1 MSTMSRPLDSPL
13 NRAAVSSSFE
23 TPLAYHSSPSTSNKL
38 PSSFFPPFPP
48 LPPLPPFLGQR
59 EQSYWSYWSYWS
71 CQSNTNNT
79 YKQEMLVCV
88 QLSIIRSLYNW
99 IDASSQ
105 QRVVP
110 TCPHEF
116 PYPISPPSSRGAES
130 FARKNKKKIKRY
142 ISMSDCVNRKASPSY
157 LCFGPTRV
165 MDARRLP
172 GTAAGGGHHVGRRG
186 GRRGGRRSLV
196 PSASPVSLVFVL
208 EQHTQ
213 RVPCLRANVAPWRHR
228 KVSVYETIAPTRT
241 PLSYPIWWPL
251 EHCIRTVPTW
261 NE

>member
-1 MSTMSRPLDSPL
+1 MSTRI
-13 NRAAVSSSFE
+13 
-23 TPLAYHSSPSTSNKL
+23 
-38 PSSFFPPFPP
+38 P
-48 LPPLPPFLGQR
+48 LPDLAPFFQGGQILR
-59 EQSYWSYWSYWS
+59 EQ
-71 CQSNTNNT
+71 
-79 YKQEMLVCV
+79 
-88 QLSIIRSLYNW
+88 
-99 IDASSQ
+99 
-105 QRVVP
+105 
-110 TCPHEF
+110 
-116 PYPISPPSSRGAES
+116 
-130 FARKNKKKIKRY
+130 KKKPRD
-142 ISMSDCVNRKASPSY
+142 ISVCQTASNDCVKHKASPSY

-186 GRRGGRRSLV
+186 GRRGGGGRRSLV

-228 KVSVYETIAPTRT
+228 EVSVHETIAPTRT
-241 PLSYPIWWPL
+241 PLSYPIWWPH